1 MNMRHLL
8 VTTLVSVMVTA
19 LAGMAV
25 AEGPNPVQQHPPVQ
39 QQMPGQQAPVP
50 MPPPPQGQQQQQPP
64 QGQQQHPGQ
73 QKPPAKPAKPG
84 KPKVV
89 YIRVHRGDT
98 LGKIAYR
105 HRTTVARLKRLNH
118 LRGDKIMV
126 GQRLR
131 VR

>member
-1 MNMRHLL
+1 MKMRNF
-8 VTTLVSVMVTA
+8 LVSTITSALVVAMASMA
-19 LAGMAV
+19 LA
-25 AEGPNPVQQHPPVQ
+25 EGLGPVQ
-39 QQMPGQQAPVP
+39 QQPPMQQQMPVGKP
-50 MPPPPQGQQQQQPP
+50 PPPPQGQQQQQQPP
-64 QGQQQHPGQ
+64 QMQQHPGQ

-89 YIRVHRGDT
+89 FIRVHRGDT

-105 HRTTVARLKRLNH
+105 HHTSVARLKRLNH
-118 LRGDKIMV
+118 LRGDKILV